1 MGPSGIKMGLA
12 RFTAMSLQPTPP
24 SHEQEV
30 ICLDS
35 DGEDDV
41 QHTAGPSR
49 ASSVKS
55 PAQLQLL
62 TRPVSPPLPQNRKNT
77 NSVQGFPVAGL
88 SADDRIKLE
97 KERIARVKERAVNV
111 PANPVRVVKSVKR
124 GLDETGSPGRSSGA
138 GRPIKTQRTEE
149 VPPRS
154 FYGGDSSSWSESPDS
169 GCGTL
174 GFKKSEPEKAEPVG
188 PRVRLGSEIRSWAT
202 LDEDEDG
209 IVLYP
214 DGVVKKTYLE
224 GVERKGDDI
233 TIEEVLQKDTLT
245 MAVLS
250 AYQWDTTWIMDK
262 LNVRDTGLILVMQ
275 AKEREE
281 KERLKKMFSVLSGV
295 TLVFPDMSGQINCMH
310 SKLMLLFHEDYL
322 RIVVPTANLVKF
334 DWGGHNGIM
343 ENTVF
348 LIDLPRTSRDQ
359 ERLKESEL
367 TYFAKELIYFCKK
380 KGYPDNILDALH
392 RIDYSKTAHL
402 TFVHSI
408 GGSHTGDEWKRTG
421 YPGLAAAVRAL
432 GLQSGKGL
440 MVDYVTSSVGA
451 LNKVFL
457 TNMYRAVMG
466 DNGLKELQS
475 RGKKP
480 AQSNRLT
487 FTARASH
494 PSSSKDDNEPANV
507 ELTWESDISDK
518 FNVYFPTHDT
528 VAQSKGG
535 TGAGGTVCFQRK
547 WWDAP
552 TFPKEVMRDCV
563 STRAKVL
570 MHNKL
575 LFARPAREIK
585 TKNGV
590 VDAYAYVG
598 SANLSESAWGKL
610 VMDKTSKS
618 PKLNVKNWE
627 CGVLIPV
634 SASASKSEEFG
645 GAGEGRALGGERFK
659 DDTPQEERNKPLGM
673 EVFTETM
680 PVPMEVPGRRIAQG
694 RKPWFYIEA

>member
-1 MGPSGIKMGLA
+1 M
-12 RFTAMSLQPTPP
+12 
-24 SHEQEV
+24 
-30 ICLDS
+30 
-35 DGEDDV
+35 
-41 QHTAGPSR
+41 
-49 ASSVKS
+49 
-55 PAQLQLL
+55 
-62 TRPVSPPLPQNRKNT
+62 
-77 NSVQGFPVAGL
+77 
-88 SADDRIKLE
+88 
-97 KERIARVKERAVNV
+97 
-111 PANPVRVVKSVKR
+111 
-124 GLDETGSPGRSSGA
+124 
-138 GRPIKTQRTEE
+138 
-149 VPPRS
+149 
-154 FYGGDSSSWSESPDS
+154 
-169 GCGTL
+169 
-174 GFKKSEPEKAEPVG
+174 G

-202 LDEDEDG
+202 LGEDEDG

-224 GVERKGDDI
+224 GVERRGDDI

-466 DNGLKELQS
+466 Y
-475 RGKKP
+475 
-480 AQSNRLT
+480 NRLT

-494 PSSSKDDNEPANV
+494 TSSTAGSSSSKDDNEPANV
-507 ELTWESDISDK
+507 ELTWESDICDK
-518 FNVYFPTHDT
+518 FKVYFPTHDT

-627 CGVLIPV
+627 CGVLIPL
-634 SASASKSEEFG
+634 SASTSKSEEVK
-645 GAGEGRALGGERFK
+645 E
-659 DDTPQEERNKPLGM
+659 DTPQEERNKPLGM
-673 EVFTETM
+673 EVFTEKL

-694 RKPWFYIEA
+694 RKPWFYIES